1 MQRFSVFIFKRSL
14 TICVL
19 VMLVI
24 IPLAVLLTKSLSPQ
38 IYIDKDY
45 MAALRTADQYLYA
58 WIMRDGRM
66 AYDLVSE
73 NVKKNYADM
82 NDFQIHFAGTS
93 NPHHQAFE
101 ITADKRLSKDRIRFK
116 VWYYEEYTGV
126 YQSPYKRPEKSD
138 FIELIKVDNYTWL
151 VDNPR

>member
-1 MQRFSVFIFKRSL
+1 MQRFSVFVFKKSP

-19 VMLVI
+19 VMLVMV
-24 IPLAVLLTKSLSPQ
+24 PFAVLLTKPLSHP

-45 MAALRTADQYLYA
+45 TAALRTADQYLYA

-73 NVKKNYADM
+73 NVKKNYADV

-101 ITADKRLSKDRIRFK
+101 IIGDKRLSKDRIRFK
-116 VWYYEEYTGV
+116 VWYYEDYTGV
-126 YQSPYKRPEKSD
+126 YQPPYKRPEKSD
-138 FIELIKVDNYTWL
+138 FIELIKLDNYTWL
-151 VDNPR
+151 VDKQ